1 MNILFDYHINFLSDS
16 ENRTKLPFSLFGMTQ
31 QGLSHESHSIG
42 NQDAACIYVG
52 KKLIIGAVSDG
63 CTSGENLNGMS
74 SNQIGAHIMSYLA
87 VRTARKLILK
97 KQISIDLV
105 IEPFQQSM
113 IHDLKRTVNSI
124 NPWKFEKMEILKN
137 FFSATII
144 IFVITQE
151 SYILL
156 SCGDGD
162 AFVNAERIELT
173 SSGGKY
179 FANNL
184 FDLKFDSSTGYLIN
198 QEYRIKCLQIGE
210 TKNLNNILISTDGF
224 LDRDVEEDPSFRNFF
239 FKEKGHNEKNGFV
252 DRKREFRTNFLENI
266 SETKNGRLWPLDD
279 ATFISVKHI
288 NKINS

>member
-1 MNILFDYHINFLSDS
+1 MTILFDYHINFLSDS
-16 ENRTKLPFSLFGMTQ
+16 ENRTKLPFSVFGMTQ

-42 NQDAACIYVG
+42 NQDAASIYVG
-52 KKLIIGAVSDG
+52 KNLIIGAVSDG

-97 KQISIDLV
+97 KQIGIDLV
-105 IEPFQQSM
+105 VEPFQQSM

-124 NPWKFEKMEILKN
+124 NPWKFEKTEILKN

-144 IFVITQE
+144 LFIITQN

-179 FANNL
+179 FTNNL
-184 FDLKFDSSTGYLIN
+184 FDLKFDSSAGYLIN
-198 QEYRIKCLQIGE
+198 PEFQIKCLQKGE

-224 LDRDVEEDPSFRNFF
+224 LDSDVEEDSSFRNFF
-239 FKEKGHNEKNGFV
+239 FSGKVHHEKNGFV
-252 DRKREFRTNFLENI
+252 DRKTEFRTNFLENI

-279 ATFISVKHI
+279 ATFISIQRI
-288 NKINS
+288 NKLNS